1 MMKKRILIT
10 QCSMFLGGAERALL
24 SMLESF
30 DYERYDVD
38 LFLYK
43 HEGELMEYLPK
54 EVKLLPEI
62 PAYRALNSGI
72 KEIICAHPLIAA
84 TKIAAACAA
93 RVSRDGGN
101 IYDEIDRWAAPI
113 LPSINPRT
121 TYDACISYLA
131 NHRIERRHVKAR
143 QYIAWIHTDYAYLT
157 RNAQR
162 DVAGWALFDR
172 IISISPAV
180 HSGFAKVFP
189 SLADRLTMVEN
200 GVTRSLLERQAN
212 EQDISGEMKGVLKLL
227 SVGRFCHAKNF
238 DGAVSIMAELRK
250 LRQDVHW
257 YIIGYGGDEPLIRKA
272 ISEYGM
278 KESFHIL
285 GKRDNPYPY
294 MKACDLYVQPSR
306 YEGKCV
312 AVLEAQALGKPV
324 AITPYPTAA
333 GQLEDGVDGVILP
346 SHEPSEV
353 ASALHQLLSRPA
365 RLQQLAETCSRRDY
379 SCKPYLPNL
388 YHLFS

>member
-1 MMKKRILIT
+1 MRKKRILIT
-10 QCSMFLGGAERALL
+10 QCSMYLGGAERALL

-30 DYERYDVD
+30 DYEHYDVD

-72 KEIICAHPLIAA
+72 KEIVCTHTLIAA

-93 RVSRDGGN
+93 RMNRGAGN
-101 IYDEIDRWAAPI
+101 IYDEIDRWAAPV
-113 LPSINPRT
+113 LPSINPGT

-131 NHRIERRHVKAR
+131 NHRIERRHVSAK

-157 RNAQR
+157 RNAER
-162 DVAGWALFDR
+162 DIAGWALFDH

-180 HSGFAKVFP
+180 HSGFAQVFP
-189 SLADRLTMVEN
+189 SLGDRLTLVEN

-212 EQDISGEMKGVLKLL
+212 EQDVSEEMKGEIKLL

-238 DGAVSIMAELRK
+238 DGAVAILAELRK
-250 LRQDVHW
+250 LRHDVHW
-257 YIIGYGGDEPLIRKA
+257 YIIGYGSDEHQIREA
-272 ISEYGM
+272 IARYGM
-278 KESFHIL
+278 ESYFHIL
-285 GKRDNPYPY
+285 GKRSNPYPY

-312 AVLEAQALGKPV
+312 SVLEAQALGKPV
-324 AITPYPTAA
+324 AITPYPTAS
-333 GQLEDGVDGVILP
+333 GQMENGVDGIILP
-346 SHEPSEV
+346 SSQPQE
-353 ASALHQLLSRPA
+353 AARALNELLNNPTLMK
-365 RLQQLAETCSRRDY
+365 RLTDNCAMRDY
-379 SCKPYLPNL
+379 SCKPQLPHL
-388 YHLFS
+388 YALLS